1 MFGRRREAPAPPHRD
16 ADWRSFDEVAETYDR
31 VRAPVHAA
39 PARDLVEAMGPP
51 APQGFLDA
59 GSGTGVLAETA
70 REAGWDPVVGVDRS
84 EPMLALARRRI
95 DRLVAADAVDLP
107 FADGR
112 FAVVGSS
119 FVLHT
124 FPKHE
129 TALFD
134 LLRVIRPGGL
144 LGTATWAG
152 GDDEFTRT
160 WRTVA
165 ESYATKELLADATRR
180 AAPGMERFADP
191 GRLEETLREAGLRE
205 VDVARRE
212 YRSSTSIADY
222 LAGRETTALGRFLR
236 SVLGEA
242 LWERFRARVDDEF
255 RNRFPD
261 PIGDSY
267 EVLIAVG
274 KKPA

>member
-1 MFGRRREAPAPPHRD
+1 MIGRRKDAPAPPRRE
-16 ADWRSFDEVAETYDR
+16 ADWRSFDHVAETYDR

-39 PARDLVEAMGPP
+39 PARDLVQALGSP
-51 APQGFLDA
+51 APPGFLDA
-59 GSGTGVLAETA
+59 GSGTGVLAGTA
-70 REAGWDPVVGVDRS
+70 VEAGWDPVVGVDRS
-84 EPMLALARRRI
+84 LPMLALARRRTH
-95 DRLVAADAVDLP
+95 RLVAADAVDLP

-112 FAVVGSS
+112 FAAVAST

-124 FPKHE
+124 FPNHD

-134 LLRVIRPGGL
+134 LLRVIRAGGL
-144 LGTATWAG
+144 FGTATWG
-152 GDDEFTRT
+152 RGDDEFTRT

-165 ESYATKELLADATRR
+165 ESFATKEMLADAERR

-191 GRLEETLREAGLRE
+191 VRLEESLRDAGLRGVE
-205 VDVARRE
+205 VDRRE
-212 YRSSTSIADY
+212 YRGSASIADY
-222 LAGRETTALGRFLR
+222 LAGREITALGRFLR

-242 LWERFRARVDDEF
+242 LWERFQARVEDEF

-261 PIGDSY
+261 PIGDTY

-274 KKPA
+274 RKPS